1 MKKALSGMNKQ
12 KYNLKG
18 FSLAEIILAI
28 GIFSAMTS
36 MLVFLVVDSTR
47 TLENI
52 YRRNKATQLT
62 SEVYNALL
70 ILKQE
75 SWYNIAQHTGEGSK
89 HIEFNSNSYQILD
102 GEDTKDGMTY
112 FFTIETVMR
121 NSSREIVTEG
131 GTIDPHSR
139 IISITV
145 NWTDRLNQIQ
155 SINPKIYVNDWNTH
169 SIIYTSKEDFD
180 TGSYT
185 DTMSEIIEDGE
196 VRLLSMKY
204 ADWCNPTLSMSS
216 FDLPGQGIAKTI
228 STNGE
233 IIYMGTGDNAS
244 GISFMDA
251 TVAGEPPIVTNG
263 LDTFDGYKTND
274 VFGINGTVL
283 LATDTN
289 NEEIVIVDISS
300 VPYTKIGYFDS
311 SGPQDATSV
320 YAVNDIGFVAHANN
334 LTLFDLTS
342 KTGLRPQLRTTTV
355 GTSNS
360 LVTDMFVDDNYVYL
374 TVTNNTY
381 EFLIYSYSPTLQLV
395 GQGDIGSMAPMALF
409 ISQDTNRAYIGTAT
423 NTGKE
428 FFVLDTTTKDTTYT
442 TIASFELGLLSV
454 TSVVAVEN
462 RAIVGGS
469 GGQEYVVLDIEN
481 ETVPIQCGGI
491 EIETGINAM
500 ALATQGINVYTYILT
515 GDSSQ
520 ELKII
525 RGGPGGGGPDGNGY
539 LESGEY
545 LSEIYDSTSST
556 SEYYMLSLSTEIPS
570 GTSLQVQVRV
580 SDSSSMSGATWIGPD
595 GTSSTY
601 FSTTGTY
608 NFPAFLIGRYFQYR
622 VILRSDTV
630 LTPLL
635 KEIVIN
641 YEK

>member
-1 MKKALSGMNKQ
+1 MKKGLFGLNRQ
-12 KYNLKG
+12 RNNLKG

-36 MLVFLVVDSTR
+36 MLLFLVIDSTR
-47 TLENI
+47 TLENM
-52 YRRNKATQLT
+52 YKRNKATQLT
-62 SEVYNALL
+62 SEIYNALL

-89 HIEFNSNSYQILD
+89 HVEFSSNSYQILD
-102 GEDTKDGMTY
+102 GEDTQDGMTY

-131 GTIDPHSR
+131 GIIDPHSR

-155 SINPKIYVNDWNTH
+155 TVNPKIYVNDWNTH
-169 SIIYTSKEDFD
+169 SIIYTTKGDFD
-180 TGSYT
+180 TGVFT
-185 DTMSEIIEDGE
+185 DTMSEILEDGE
-196 VRLLSMKY
+196 IRLLSMKY
-204 ADWCNPTLSMSS
+204 ADWCNPDLSLSYY
-216 FDLPGQGIAKTI
+216 DLPQQGIAKTI

-233 IIYMGTGDNAS
+233 TIYMGTGGNAS

-251 TVAGEPPIVTNG
+251 TVTAGEPPEVTDG

-289 NEEIVIVDISS
+289 GEEVVIIDISS
-300 VPYTKIGYFDS
+300 VPYTKIGYFDTA
-311 SGPQDATSV
+311 GPQDANSV
-320 YAVNDIGFVAHANN
+320 YSINDIGFVAHANN
-334 LTLFDLTS
+334 LTLFGLSS
-342 KTGLRPQLRTTTV
+342 KTGLRPQLMTTTV

-360 LVTDMFVDDNYVYL
+360 IVTDMFVDENYVYL

-381 EFLIYSYSPTLQLV
+381 ELLIYSYSPTLQLV
-395 GQGDIGSMAPMALF
+395 GQGDIGSMAPTALF
-409 ISQDTNRAYIGTAT
+409 ISQDTNRAYVGTAT
-423 NTGKE
+423 NPDKE
-428 FFVLDTTTKDTTYT
+428 FFVLDTTTKNTTYP
-442 TIASFELGLLSV
+442 TIATFELGLLSV
-454 TSVVAVEN
+454 TSVVVVDN

-481 ETVPIQCGGI
+481 ESIPTQCGGL
-491 EIETGINAM
+491 EIDTGINAM
-500 ALATQGINVYTYILT
+500 ALATQGMNVYTYILT
-515 GDSSQ
+515 GDATQ

-525 RGGPGGGGPDGNGY
+525 RGGPGSGGADGDGY
-539 LESGEY
+539 LSYGEY

-556 SEYYMLSLSTEIPS
+556 SEYYMLSLNTDLPL
-570 GTSLQVQVRV
+570 GTSLQIQVRV
-580 SDSSSMSGATWIGPD
+580 SDDPTMSGATW
-595 GTSSTY
+595 SESY
-601 FSTTGTY
+601 STTGIY
-608 NFPAFLIGRYFQYR
+608 NLPPFLIGRYFQFR
-622 VILRSDTV
+622 AIFQSDSNND